1 MFHCSAH
8 CVEENKHNDKP
19 VEALCFY
26 SVTDPK
32 PVNNAYTTLVV
43 VVTIL
48 ETEPLLHYLLYP
60 NAIQAIV

>member
-26 SVTDPK
+26 GVTDPK
-32 PVNNAYTTLVV
+32 PGSDTIRS
-43 VVTIL
+43 VTNSKL
-48 ETEPLLHYLLYP
+48 
-60 NAIQAIV
+60 